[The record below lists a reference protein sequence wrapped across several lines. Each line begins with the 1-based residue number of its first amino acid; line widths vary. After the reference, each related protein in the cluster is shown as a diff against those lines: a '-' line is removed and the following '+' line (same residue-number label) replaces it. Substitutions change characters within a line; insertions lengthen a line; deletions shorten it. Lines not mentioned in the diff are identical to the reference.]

1 VDECK
6 PLPMAPGSNTAAPMR
21 AVKVEAAARPDAAAA
36 AARRLARISA
46 TASSQARAQYKME
59 LFVWW

>member
-1 VDECK
+1 
-6 PLPMAPGSNTAAPMR
+6 MR